1 MARGS
6 DTNAEPVAGHGGCHF
21 VVEEFYKVLPPTIF
35 FAVGFNLIV
44 LTQRILL
51 MDYLLQFAGFM
62 VATTTALVV
71 GKAVL
76 IADAIPL
83 LRRYDRKPP
92 IISIVFKSIFYW
104 GCVFIARL
112 IEAYIHY
119 MIDQGKVV
127 GFVSYMQQTF
137 SWHRFTFIQIWI
149 LVLFL
154 LYTTGAELN
163 RLLGKGTLR
172 RLLFSP
178 PPSSPTSIE
187 P

>member
-1 MARGS
+1 MTQRT
-6 DTNAEPVAGHGGCHF
+6 DTNSQPVSGHGAWAF
-21 VVEEFYKVLPPTIF
+21 VVEEFWKVLPPTIF

-51 MDYLLQFAGFM
+51 KDYLLQFAGFM
-62 VATTTALVV
+62 IATTTALVV

-76 IADAIPL
+76 IANAIPL
-83 LRRYDRKPP
+83 LRRYDSKPP
-92 IISIVFKSIFYW
+92 IITVAFKTLFYW
-104 GCVFIARL
+104 ACVFIARL
-112 IEAYIHY
+112 LEAYIHY

-127 GFVSYMQQTF
+127 GFGRYLQQTF
-137 SWHRFTFIQIWI
+137 SWRRFTFVQIWI

-178 PPSSPTSIE
+178 PPSSPTSIG